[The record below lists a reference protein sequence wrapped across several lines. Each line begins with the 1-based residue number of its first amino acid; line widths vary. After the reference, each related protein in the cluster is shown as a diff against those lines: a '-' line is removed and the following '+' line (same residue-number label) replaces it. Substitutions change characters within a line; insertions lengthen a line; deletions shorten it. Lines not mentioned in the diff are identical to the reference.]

1 MKESI
6 ACKVTGDV
14 LKVADGIAIIRT
26 IGKDNKGEL
35 HEDLHTVAHGGHNVE
50 SGAFVTVIGKVIDI
64 DRTQLIQAGSIE
76 KAEAG
81 PDNYKNVA
89 QVHGLIEKETVLYPR
104 KLDESTGKVKQPFAN
119 VTLKALG
126 TRIFGTLFG
135 ALASNWKASGPI
147 GSECVLYGR
156 MRRKEMKSFDEGPP
170 RRYIDIASDD
180 FNFPGQSRI
189 LKKGAGAKNEFAGME
204 AELMAFTQGVMET
217 PEPEKKSGR
226 KAK

>member
-1 MKESI
+1 MKEKI

-14 LKVADGIAIIRT
+14 LKVADGVATIRT

-35 HEDLHTVAHGGHNVE
+35 HEDMHTVVHGGHPIE
-50 SGAFVTVIGKVIDI
+50 SGGFVTVIGKIIDI

-76 KAEAG
+76 LAEAG
-81 PDNYKNVA
+81 PDNYRNVA
-89 QVHGLIEKETVLYPR
+89 EVYGFVEKETVLYPR

-119 VTLKALG
+119 VTIKSLG

-135 ALASNWKASGPI
+135 ALAINWKNAGPI

-156 MRRKEMKSFDEGPP
+156 MRRKEMKAFDDGPP

-180 FNFPGQSRI
+180 FNFPGQSSI
-189 LKKGAGAKNEFAGME
+189 LKRGAGAKNEFAGMD
-204 AELMAFTQGVMET
+204 ATLLAFTQGVMET
-217 PEPEKKSGR
+217 PEPEKKPGR